1 MKRKI
6 WSLLAGGLLGLAAC
20 GPMDDGGGGVV
31 GDVCTPNSTTE
42 CVPNGCCGRGTAVVN
57 VSRAPNCSM
66 VTCSPNDPDPTN
78 QTVNNGCGLPF
89 CDGSG
94 HCAVATRC

>member
-6 WSLLAGGLLGLAAC
+6 WTLLAGGLLGLAAC

-42 CVPNGCCGRGTAVVN
+42 CVPNGCCGRGTAALN
-57 VSRAPNCSM
+57 VSRAPNCSAIP
-66 VTCSPNDPDPTN
+66 CSPNDPDPTN

>member
-6 WSLLAGGLLGLAAC
+6 WTLLAGGLLGLAAC
-20 GPMDDGGGGVV
+20 GPMDDGGGGAV

-42 CVPNGCCGRGTAVVN
+42 CVPNGCCGRGTAAVN
-57 VSRAPNCSM
+57 VSREPNCSM

-89 CDGSG
+89 CDSSG

>member
-1 MKRKI
+1 MKWKI